1 MNWNS
6 KRVAVTGAGGFIG
19 SHLAEALV
27 RAGAK
32 VTAVTRYNSR
42 GDEGNLRF
50 VDDEVRAAMTV
61 RSVDMV
67 DLDAVRQAIGG
78 HDIVFNLAAF
88 IGIPYS
94 YVNPQGTVANNVSST
109 LNVLLLAKEGVVGR
123 VMQTSTSEVYG
134 SALQV
139 PIPETHPYQP
149 QSPYSASKIA
159 TDNIAL
165 SFHLS
170 FGTPVT
176 IVRPFNTYGPRQS
189 ARAVLPSVISQA
201 LAGSDIKV
209 GSTTTTRDF
218 NYVGDTVRGFML
230 LAASDASLGRAVN
243 IGSGREVSIADAI
256 ETIVRVVG
264 NENRI
269 VHDEQR
275 VRPEKSEVSR
285 LLADIALARELVGY
299 EPEVSFDEGIRRTVD
314 WMAEHLDVFR
324 PHAYN
329 V

>member
-1 MNWNS
+1 MNWTS

-27 RAGAK
+27 RAGAS

-50 VDDEVRAAMTV
+50 VEDEVRAAMTV

-94 YVNPQGTVANNVSST
+94 YVNPQGTVANNVAST

-230 LAASDASLGRAVN
+230 LAASDQSLGRAVN
-243 IGSGREVSIADAI
+243 IGSGREISIADAI

-264 NENRI
+264 NQNRI

-275 VRPEKSEVSR
+275 VRPEKSEVNR

>member
-6 KRVAVTGAGGFIG
+6 KKVVVTGAGGFIG
-19 SHLAEALV
+19 SHLTDALV
-27 RAGAK
+27 RAGAT

-42 GDEGNLRF
+42 GDEGNLRWL
-50 VDDEVRAAMTV
+50 DPEVRGELAI
-61 RSVDMV
+61 RSIELTDI
-67 DLDAVRQAIGG
+67 DAVRQALSGQ
-78 HDIVFNLAAF
+78 DVVFNLAAF
-88 IGIPYS
+88 VGIPYS
-94 YVNPQGTVANNVSST
+94 YQNPQDTILNNLTSA
-109 LNVLLLAKEGVVGR
+109 LNVLLVAREGGMGR
-123 VMQTSTSEVYG
+123 VVQTSTSEVYG
-134 SALQV
+134 TAREV

-159 TDNIAL
+159 TDNISL
-165 SFHLS
+165 SFHLTY
-170 FGTPVT
+170 GTPVT

-230 LAASDASLGRAVN
+230 LAASDAALGRAVN

-256 ETIVRVVG
+256 ETIIRVVG

-275 VRPEKSEVSR
+275 VRPATSEVNR

-299 EPEVSFDEGIRRTVD
+299 EPQVSFEEGIRRTVD
-314 WMAEHLDVFR
+314 WMAEHLEVFK

>member
-1 MNWNS
+1 MNWKS
-6 KRVAVTGAGGFIG
+6 KKVVVTGAGGFIG
-19 SHLAEALV
+19 SHLAEGLV
-27 RAGAK
+27 RAGAD
-32 VTAVTRYNSR
+32 VTAVVRYNSR

-50 VDDEVRAAMTV
+50 VDEDVRGAMHVRALEMTD
-61 RSVDMV
+61 S
-67 DLDAVRQAIGG
+67 DAVRRTLAGK
-78 HDIVFNLAAF
+78 DVVFNLAAL

-94 YVNPQGTVANNVSST
+94 YVAPQDTIQNNLAAT
-109 LNVLLLAKEGVVGR
+109 LNVLVAARDGVVGR
-123 VMQTSTSEVYG
+123 VVQTSTSEVYG

-165 SFHLS
+165 SFHLA
-170 FGTPVT
+170 FATPVT
-176 IVRPFNTYGPRQS
+176 VVRPFNTYGPRQS

-218 NYVGDTVRGFML
+218 NFVTDTVKGFML
-230 LAASDASLGRAVN
+230 LAGSDAALGRAVN
-243 IGSGREVSIADAI
+243 IGSGREISIADAI
-256 ETIVRVVG
+256 DTIVRVVG
-264 NENRI
+264 KGNRI

-275 VRPEKSEVSR
+275 VRPEASEVSR
-285 LLADIALARELVGY
+285 LLADITVARELVGY
-299 EPEVSFDEGIRRTVD
+299 EPEVSFEQGIRRVVD
-314 WMAEHLDVFR
+314 WMSGNLAQFK
-324 PHAYN
+324 PHTYN

>member
-6 KRVAVTGAGGFIG
+6 KKVVVTGAGGFIG
-19 SHLAEALV
+19 SHLTEGLA
-27 RAGAK
+27 RAGAQ
-32 VTAVTRYNSR
+32 VTAVVRYNSR
-42 GDEGNLRF
+42 GDEGNLRYL
-50 VDDEVRAAMTV
+50 DEDVRGAITVKAMEMT
-61 RSVDMV
+61 DP
-67 DLDAVRQAIGG
+67 DAVRRALQGN
-78 HDIVFNLAAF
+78 DVVFNLAAF

-94 YVNPQGTVANNVSST
+94 YVAPQDTIQNNLAST
-109 LNVLLLAKEGVVGR
+109 LNVLVAARDGVVGR
-123 VMQTSTSEVYG
+123 VVQTSTSEVYG

-159 TDNIAL
+159 TDNISL
-165 SFHLS
+165 SFFLA
-170 FGTPVT
+170 FNTPVT

-218 NYVGDTVRGFML
+218 NYVTDTVRGFML
-230 LAASDASLGRAVN
+230 LAQSDAALGKCVN
-243 IGSGREVSIADAI
+243 VGSGREISIADAI
-256 ETIVRVVG
+256 DTIVKVVG
-264 NENRI
+264 NNNRI

-275 VRPEKSEVSR
+275 MRPEASEVSR
-285 LLADIALARELVGY
+285 LLADITVARQLVGY
-299 EPEVSFDEGIRRTVD
+299 EPQVSFEEGIRRTVD
-314 WMAEHLDVFR
+314 WVAENLGVFK

>member
-1 MNWNS
+1 
-6 KRVAVTGAGGFIG
+6 
-19 SHLAEALV
+19 V
-27 RAGAK
+27 RAGAQ

-50 VDDEVRAAMTV
+50 VDADARAAMTV

-67 DLDAVRQAIGG
+67 DLDAVRAAIGG

-94 YVNPQGTVANNVSST
+94 YLNPQGTVANNVAST
-109 LNVLLLAKEGVVGR
+109 LNVLLLARSGVVGR
-123 VMQTSTSEVYG
+123 VVQTSTSEVYG

-139 PIPETHPYQP
+139 PIAESHPYQP

-159 TDNIAL
+159 TDNISL

-170 FGTPVT
+170 FDTPVT

-189 ARAVLPSVISQA
+189 ARAVLPSVIAQA

-230 LAASDASLGRAVN
+230 LAASDAALGRAVI
-243 IGSGREVSIADAI
+243 IGSGREISIADAS

-269 VHDEQR
+269 VHDDQR
-275 VRPEKSEVSR
+275 VRPEKSEVNR

-299 EPEVSFDEGIRRTVD
+299 EPQVSFEEGIRRTVD
-314 WMAEHLDVFR
+314 WMAEHLEVFR
-324 PHAYN
+324 PHAYS